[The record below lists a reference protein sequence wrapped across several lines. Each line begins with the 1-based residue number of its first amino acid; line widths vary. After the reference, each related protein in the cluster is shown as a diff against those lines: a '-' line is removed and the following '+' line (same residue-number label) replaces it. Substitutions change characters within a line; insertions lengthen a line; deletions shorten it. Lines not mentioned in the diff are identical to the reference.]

1 MLVLTRKPKE
11 SIMIGNDVEV
21 SIVEV
26 KGDQVKLGI
35 SAPKNITVHRK
46 EIFLAIQSENI
57 DASKSVIERVGEI
70 GGIFKKKK

>member
-1 MLVLTRKPKE
+1 
-11 SIMIGNDVEV
+11 MIGDDVEV

-35 SAPKNITVHRK
+35 SAPKNIKVHRK

-57 DASKSVIERVGEI
+57 DASKSVIEKVGEI
-70 GGIFKKKK
+70 GGIFKKRK